1 MSETRD
7 FPLLA
12 SWDLIKELQ
21 ARIVELETENERLTV
36 WMQMAPHSV
45 GCARNNP
52 FMVGGVVC
60 STAPNPYTQ
69 PREVTPDCDCWKKA
83 ALEKGK

>member
-21 ARIVELETENERLTV
+21 ARIVEMEAALKNLREAIMMHRHITEV
-36 WMQMAPHSV
+36 AAPRSSHDIEL
-45 GCARNNP
+45 
-52 FMVGGVVC
+52 
-60 STAPNPYTQ
+60 Y
-69 PREVTPDCDCWKKA
+69 A
-83 ALEKGK
+83 ALEKGE